1 MKVSICDVSLRDG
14 NHSVKHSINLDQ
26 IRNYCAIADKCG
38 LDIVEVGHGN
48 GLAASSLQVGFS
60 THSDQEMLSTAR
72 SELKNTKL
80 GVHVIPG
87 FAKIDDIAKGVDAG
101 VDVFRIAT
109 HCSEADLGEKYISYL
124 KNRNKEVY
132 GVLMMSHL
140 ADPKKLLEQTIKL
153 ESYGAEAV
161 ILMDSAGA
169 YLPEDVAGKIGII
182 TQKLSIPV
190 GFHAHNNLG
199 LAIANSLTAIQN
211 GATIIDGTIL
221 GFGAGAGNAQLEVL
235 VAVLEKMNYQL
246 MTNSNT
252 LIDLAEKALNFLV
265 SSPCAIRPINLL
277 TGINGLFGG
286 FENPI
291 LQAAK
296 NYDIDKK
303 ILMKILGQR
312 RVIAGQEDIIIEVSK
327 KLQVLKT
334 GVI

>member
-1 MKVSICDVSLRDG
+1 MI
-14 NHSVKHSINLDQ
+14 
-26 IRNYCAIADKCG
+26 
-38 LDIVEVGHGN
+38 
-48 GLAASSLQVGFS
+48 
-60 THSDQEMLSTAR
+60 
-72 SELKNTKL
+72 
-80 GVHVIPG
+80 
-87 FAKIDDIAKGVDAG
+87 
-101 VDVFRIAT
+101 
-109 HCSEADLGEKYISYL
+109 
-124 KNRNKEVY
+124 
-132 GVLMMSHL
+132 
-140 ADPKKLLEQTIKL
+140 
-153 ESYGAEAV
+153 
-161 ILMDSAGA
+161 
-169 YLPEDVAGKIGII
+169 
-182 TQKLSIPV
+182 
-190 GFHAHNNLG
+190 
-199 LAIANSLTAIQN
+199 
-211 GATIIDGTIL
+211 
-221 GFGAGAGNAQLEVL
+221 